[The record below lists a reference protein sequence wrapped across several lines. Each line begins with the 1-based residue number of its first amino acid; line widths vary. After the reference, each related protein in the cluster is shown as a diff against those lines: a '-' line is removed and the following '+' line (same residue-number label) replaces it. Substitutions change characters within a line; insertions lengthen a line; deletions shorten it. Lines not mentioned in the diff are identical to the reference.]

1 MGITGYDISILPGLI
16 FFGVLLIP
24 ILFLISFIFNLL
36 VLWLIL
42 RFDKMKIKASK
53 ILLPVFTYTILVGI
67 IEVALLFV
75 SYAIARALVLSAF
88 LYGIFSFVAIFL
100 VFKMFI
106 PRFIKVNMKKMNKYA
121 LIMSIV
127 TNPGFMFFVII
138 FLLYGILRVAGY

>member
-16 FFGVLLIP
+16 FFGVLLIL